1 VRRAGQARR
10 RDRAEGPIVAALR
23 AVGAT
28 VIPISGKG
36 APDLFVCFR
45 GQMWGAEVKTG
56 KGKLTPAQQE
66 SGAGQLWPVWT
77 TPEQALSAIGAT
89 KGSI

>member
-1 VRRAGQARR
+1 MRRVGQARR
-10 RDRAEGPIVAALR
+10 RDSVESPIVKALR

-45 GQMWGAEVKTG
+45 GQMYGAEVKTG
-56 KGKLTPAQQE
+56 KGKLTSAQQDT
-66 SGAGQLWPVWT
+66 GAGRLWPVWR
-77 TPEQALSAIGAT
+77 TPDEALKAIGV
-89 KGSI
+89 K

>member
-1 VRRAGQARR
+1 MRVGQARKRDGAEMGIR
-10 RDRAEGPIVAALR
+10 RALE

-36 APDLFVCFR
+36 APDLFVVYR

-56 KGKLTPAQQE
+56 KGKLTTAQVEQ
-66 SGAGQLWPVWT
+66 GAGRLWPIWR
-77 TPEQALSAIGAT
+77 TPDEALKTIGAMR
-89 KGSI
+89 